1 MSKILI
7 VDDDPRIVRMLERY
21 LVGEG
26 FDVAAASDGASARTA
41 FAEGGFAVILLDL
54 QLPDADGLDLAREFR
69 AQSDVGIIILT
80 GKGDP
85 IDRVVGLEVGA
96 DDYVAKPFHM
106 REVLAR
112 IKSLLRRVRSEA
124 EKTAPGPG
132 TAEQAGE
139 EDASGAFIDFG
150 GFRLDRF
157 RQELSRPDG
166 TAVELTTGEFKLL
179 EAFVSHPRR
188 VLSRDQLLDITAGR
202 EWSPF
207 DRSVD
212 TQVRRLR
219 KKLGDDAGAKDLI
232 KTVRGSGYL
241 FTAQV
246 NRCG

>member
-26 FDVAAASDGASARTA
+26 FDVAAAIDGASARSV
-41 FAEGGFAVILLDL
+41 FAEDGADLILLDL

-112 IKSLLRRVRSEA
+112 IKSLLRRVRA
-124 EKTAPGPG
+124 K
-132 TAEQAGE
+132 AGAA
-139 EDASGAFIDFG
+139 DGDGASGADGEFIEFK
-150 GFRLDRF
+150 GFRLDLF

-202 EWSPF
+202 EWSPY
-207 DRSVD
+207 DRSID

-219 KKLGDDAGAKDLI
+219 QKLGGDAGAKDLI
-232 KTVRGSGYL
+232 KTVRGAGYL

-246 NRCG
+246 DRCDG